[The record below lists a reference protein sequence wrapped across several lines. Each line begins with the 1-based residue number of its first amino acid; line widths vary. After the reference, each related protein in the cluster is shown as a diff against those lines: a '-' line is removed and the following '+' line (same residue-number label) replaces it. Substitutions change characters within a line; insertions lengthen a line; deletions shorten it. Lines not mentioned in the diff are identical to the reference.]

1 MHKPETLTDVCSD
14 GLFLAAAHDLHWR
27 HRFGTLYR
35 VEYNFHVYSA
45 HGITGASPDIA
56 VDVRLHT
63 DTGIHDVSGTR
74 VAQIHPDS
82 TWQWLTD
89 AARDLEV
96 PQLHGSVPSA
106 APAPEADNGH
116 PSVPHGQ
123 LLAAART
130 LVGGA
135 PVFIAPPTRTGRP
148 EAVIALN
155 LDFPRIAAPLGLDDI
170 IVAGLQRPA
179 DGLDESRAIAALQTM
194 TGLQIA
200 HRHVDGQ
207 LSWWGPAAV
216 PGHPHPADA
225 SVRVDIPRL
234 YTDAFYMAREVE
246 LLWEG
251 RFDAGEEFE
260 LDLRSGLATC
270 QTRTGVFSSPAHLL
284 ATVTDETWTWAWADA
299 NLGGLPVQQ
308 RARALR
314 DFGRAQHLAALLR
327 PSLPAQQAGA
337 MALAHAAMPVLRL
350 WHLQEVELTPETSAL
365 VLLEQPALPALRE
378 DVAAAVLATP
388 TPRGI
393 GKQEAE
399 VAYLRLRGKAA

>member
-27 HRFGTLYR
+27 HRFGALHR
-35 VEYNFHVYSA
+35 VEYNFHAYSA
-45 HGITGASPDIA
+45 HGISGASPDIA

-63 DTGIHDVSGTR
+63 DTGIYDVSGTR
-74 VAQIHPDS
+74 VAQFHPDS

-96 PQLHGSVPSA
+96 PQLHGAVTAEVPK
-106 APAPEADNGH
+106 
-116 PSVPHGQ
+116 GQ
-123 LLAAART
+123 LLTAART

-135 PVFIAPPTRTGRP
+135 PVFIAPPTRAGRP

-155 LDFPRIAAPLGLDDI
+155 LDFPHIAAPLGLDDI

-179 DGLDESRAIAALQTM
+179 DRLDESRAIAALQTM

-207 LSWWGPAAV
+207 ISWWGPAAV
-216 PGHPHPADA
+216 PGHPQPAKHA
-225 SVRVDIPRL
+225 PRVDIPRL
-234 YTDAFYMAREVE
+234 YSDAFYMTREVE

-251 RFDAGEEFE
+251 RFDDGADFE
-260 LDLRSGLATC
+260 LDLRGGLATC
-270 QTRTGVFSSPAHLL
+270 RTRAGMFSSPAHVL
-284 ATVTDETWTWAWADA
+284 ATVTDDTWTWAWADA
-299 NLGGLPVQQ
+299 HLKGLPVQQ

-314 DFGRAQHLAALLR
+314 DFGRAQHLAAFLR
-327 PSLPAQQAGA
+327 PTLPAQQACA
-337 MALAHAAMPVLRL
+337 MALAHAAMPVLGL
-350 WHLQEVELTPETSAL
+350 WHLQEIELTPETSAL
-365 VLLEQPALPALRE
+365 VLLEQPALPPLRE

-399 VAYLRLRGKAA
+399 AAYLQLRGRRV